1 MDETGYLTIRDLVF
15 TGNQDPDHN
24 AIECPGHRPLTY
36 RDLRRQVLYGVKTLN
51 ARGFHRNDRIAV
63 ITPAGPETAVII
75 ISVMAGFTSVPL
87 NPESRDDEFRRYFSH
102 LKIKAVIV
110 QKDYPT
116 AATSAAGSLDIP
128 VIELIPRPGFAGTFG
143 LEPDTGQDTQEPEFA
158 TLSDIAIL
166 LLTSGTTGT
175 QKIVPVT
182 QKQFTLT
189 HQRQVNALKLV
200 NTDRFLHI
208 LPYYHAMGLGTPL
221 LGTLLA
227 GGTVI
232 CTKDFIALDF
242 LPLLKTYRPTYYLAG
257 PAIHQ
262 AILREIRKASPEELK
277 DNSLRGIRSGSSPL
291 SAAITQELGRLL
303 GAAVTDG
310 LAMSET
316 GMISINLPPR
326 EGSVGIPVIEHLT
339 IRDED
344 GNILGNGEIG
354 EIVVMGETV
363 FNGYEGDPEENK
375 AAFIDGGFRT
385 GDMGYLDQDGY
396 LFITGRKKEMIN
408 KGGEKISPLEIDYV
422 LMSHPLVKDAM
433 VFAIQDPVLGEDIG
447 AMVVRGQE
455 NLTEN
460 DLRTYLLDRL
470 APSKIPRRISF
481 VDAIPK
487 NAAGKPVRHKGT
499 GQYSE

>member
-1 MDETGYLTIRDLVF
+1 
-15 TGNQDPDHN
+15 
-24 AIECPGHRPLTY
+24 
-36 RDLRRQVLYGVKTLN
+36 
-51 ARGFHRNDRIAV
+51 
-63 ITPAGPETAVII
+63 
-75 ISVMAGFTSVPL
+75 
-87 NPESRDDEFRRYFSH
+87 
-102 LKIKAVIV
+102 
-110 QKDYPT
+110 
-116 AATSAAGSLDIP
+116 
-128 VIELIPRPGFAGTFG
+128 
-143 LEPDTGQDTQEPEFA
+143 
-158 TLSDIAIL
+158 
-166 LLTSGTTGT
+166 
-175 QKIVPVT
+175 
-182 QKQFTLT
+182 
-189 HQRQVNALKLV
+189 
-200 NTDRFLHI
+200 
-208 LPYYHAMGLGTPL
+208 MGLGTPL

-232 CTKDFIALDF
+232 CTKDFIASDF

-339 IRDED
+339 IRDEN
-344 GNILGNGEIG
+344 GNRLGNGEIG

-363 FNGYEGDPEENK
+363 FNGYEGDPDENK
-375 AAFIDGGFRT
+375 TAFIDGGFRT
-385 GDMGYLDQDGY
+385 GDMGYLDDDGY

-408 KGGEKISPLEIDYV
+408 KGGEKISPLEIDTV
-422 LMSHPLVKDAM
+422 LMSHPLVNEAM
-433 VFAIQDPVLGEDIG
+433 VFAIEDPVLGEDIG
-447 AMVVRGQE
+447 AMVVREQE

-481 VDAIPK
+481 VDRIPK
-487 NAAGKPVRHKGT
+487 NAAGKPVRHKGS
-499 GQYSE
+499 GQHS